1 MRILYLIGNGFD
13 LHVGLKTS
21 YFDFLKYYLHQPFPA
36 DIDDVGK
43 RFITRLK
50 TDINQNFKLWS
61 DLELQYGKHM
71 ARLGTMGSTKY
82 SLQEELDIINDDLR
96 DKLSVYI
103 GGENK
108 RAVFSGGDKGKFLTD
123 IVKPEQH
130 LRDFEQTEIQ
140 SRKNSIWNKTT
151 NKSATNNMKAIFV
164 HNLKPATPADVRNK
178 IDDLFKVSS
187 TCSVW
192 LR

>member
-50 TDINQNFKLWS
+50 ADINQNFELWS
-61 DLELQYGKHM
+61 DLELQYGKH
-71 ARLGTMGSTKY
+71 
-82 SLQEELDIINDDLR
+82 
-96 DKLSVYI
+96 
-103 GGENK
+103 
-108 RAVFSGGDKGKFLTD
+108 
-123 IVKPEQH
+123 
-130 LRDFEQTEIQ
+130 FEQTEIQ